1 MVKLL
6 SSEQI
11 GSIENSAS
19 EILKL
24 SWWLEIKTVVPPC
37 TYYFGPFSIEK
48 EARFSQYNYVED
60 LLKKKAHG
68 ITVEVKQLQPKEL
81 MIYDLWL
88 SNQAQRNNNDRVTQK
103 MIGKSQSSR

>member
-11 GSIENSAS
+11 SSIQHSSDE
-19 EILKL
+19 LL
-24 SWWLEIKTVVPPC
+24 RLPWWLEIKTVIPPC

-81 MIYDLWL
+81 MIYDRWC
-88 SNQAQRNNNDRVTQK
+88 SKKAQINNHNRVTPK
-103 MIGKSQSSR
+103 MIGQSQSSR

>member
-81 MIYDLWL
+81 MIYD
-88 SNQAQRNNNDRVTQK
+88 R
-103 MIGKSQSSR
+103 